1 MNRSWKQRALW
12 GAALSAVTATYAAC
26 AWLWAAP
33 YRGYSE
39 TAPTDPRRARP
50 AAALGASRVSAVA
63 APPTP
68 AAPSAANASLAPQT
82 VPTPPEPQKAV
93 SVRTPPLTHTRNF
106 LLVGLDRRP
115 DGTGPAL
122 ADTLIVV
129 VLDAQSEHVGLV
141 SIPRDLYVEL
151 PDGGH
156 DRINTVYQA
165 AKRGR
170 RDPLA
175 LLGRVVEDT
184 LKLPI
189 EHAIALDLGVFERA
203 VDAVGGV
210 DVLVPCAIKDNF
222 LDPRVEGGR
231 RLLDLDPGEH
241 HLDGAT
247 AAMYARSRHGRSDF
261 HRARRQQAILL
272 GVQRALGGLGVL
284 QLPDL
289 VAAFES
295 SLETDLRRIQ
305 LLALARRA
313 LTLDPAHLHGLLI
326 GHEQVESLR
335 TPEGKAVLL
344 PRYDAIDAALSGLFS
359 APSPGVRPKKAVCEP
374 KDAAL
379 GPS

>member
-1 MNRSWKQRALW
+1 MTRSWKQRALW
-12 GAALSAVTATYAAC
+12 GVALSAVTVTYAAC

-33 YRGYSE
+33 YRGDAE
-39 TAPTDPRRARP
+39 TAPNDSLRSSP
-50 AAALGASRVSAVA
+50 AAALSASRVSAVA
-63 APPTP
+63 APPPP
-68 AAPSAANASLAPQT
+68 AAPSASTGSLASPAHLG
-82 VPTPPEPQKAV
+82 PPEPAKAILA
-93 SVRTPPLTHTRNF
+93 RTPPLTHTRNF

-115 DGTGPAL
+115 DGSGPAL
-122 ADTLIVV
+122 ADSLIVV
-129 VLDAQSEHVGLV
+129 VLDEQSEHVGLV

-151 PDGGH
+151 PEGGQ
-156 DRINTVYQA
+156 DRINTVYQV
-165 AKRGR
+165 AKRAH

-210 DVLVPCAIKDNF
+210 DVQVPCAIKDNF
-222 LDPRVEGGR
+222 VDPRVEGGR

-313 LTLDPAHLHGLLI
+313 LTVDPAHLHGILL

-335 TPEGKAVLL
+335 TPDGKAVLL
-344 PRYDAIDAALSGLFS
+344 PRYEAIDDALSRLFS
-359 APSPGVRPKKAVCEP
+359 APSPGVRPAKAACEP
-374 KDAAL
+374 KNAAL